1 MKPQLPSSNLYTQL
15 TTALQQAS
23 NSPFT
28 ASKRS
33 DDHTISCKAI
43 WTKRRIQF
51 SIHFSVSGGKVNY
64 PNFRVGR
71 SKFLGAFLKQN
82 SLLSQRGATSEL
94 SDLILS
100 DSAAL
105 QLLEHYHVARIEWK
119 ENSLTAFVVVK
130 KKRQESLK
138 EIVNLF
144 EKLGRRVLDELAH
157 EAD

>member
-1 MKPQLPSSNLYTQL
+1 MKPHSTELYTQL
-15 TTALQQAS
+15 ATALQQAS

-28 ASKRS
+28 TSKRS
-33 DDHTISCKAI
+33 EDYTISCKAI

-51 SIHFSVSGGKVNY
+51 SINFSVSVGKVNY

-82 SLLSQRGATSEL
+82 SLLSQRGTTSAL

-105 QLLEHYHVARIEWK
+105 QLLEQYHVNSIEWK

-138 EIVNLF
+138 EIVELF
-144 EKLGRRVLDELAH
+144 EKLADRILDELS
-157 EAD
+157 

>member
-1 MKPQLPSSNLYTQL
+1 MKAEPHSTELHTQL

-23 NSPFT
+23 NGPFT
-28 ASKRS
+28 VSKNS
-33 DDHTISCKAI
+33 ADHTISCKAI

-82 SLLSQRGATSEL
+82 SLLSQRGTTSEL

-105 QLLEHYHVARIEWK
+105 QLLEHCNVTSIEWK

-144 EKLGRRVLDELAH
+144 EKLADRFLDGL
-157 EAD
+157 

>member
-1 MKPQLPSSNLYTQL
+1 MKREDQSTELCTQL

-28 ASKRS
+28 ASKS
-33 DDHTISCKAI
+33 SEDYTISCKAI

-51 SIHFSVSGGKVNY
+51 SINFSVSDDKVNY

-82 SLLSQRGATSEL
+82 SLLSQRGTTSEL

-105 QLLEHYHVARIEWK
+105 QLLEQYHVTSIEWK

-138 EIVNLF
+138 DIVNLF
-144 EKLGRRVLDELAH
+144 EKLGLRILVIAFF
-157 EAD
+157 